1 MIFKDRIE
9 AGDLLAAKLERF
21 KNEDAIVLAIPRGGV
36 PLGYVVAKHLNI
48 PLELVLSKKI
58 GHPLHK
64 EFAIGAVTL
73 NSRVLS
79 EAASEVSSSY
89 IEEETKK
96 IRSLLL
102 GQYRDFYGDKASANL
117 KDKVVIVI
125 DDGVA
130 TGNTMV
136 STIEMLHQ
144 EEPKKIVV
152 ATPVSSQSALL
163 KLQNSPLIDEVI
175 CLLAPID
182 FRAVGRF
189 YENFDQVDDAEV
201 KRLLNKMQDV
211 SSMIFHKLIF
221 DY

>member
-36 PLGYVVAKHLNI
+36 PLGYVVAKHFNI

-89 IEEETKK
+89 IEEETKE

-117 KDKVVIVI
+117 KDKVAIII

-136 STIEMLHQ
+136 STIEMLHR
-144 EEPKKIVV
+144 EKPKKIVV
-152 ATPVSSQSALL
+152 AIPVSSQSALL

-201 KRLLNKMQDV
+201 KRLLNKMSVQ
-211 SSMIFHKLIF
+211 
-221 DY
+221 